1 MKNELGDEIDVL
13 DSAPAIG
20 APPAAFT
27 AATQKINALGDPIDS
42 DDHGLKVLNGT
53 EVSASQAAKSMD
65 LAAKTGV
72 PASFVHLDPAFHEQN
87 YNVAEGVS
95 AGNRNPYIANYI
107 NDVPMAASVS
117 QGDWRKLE
125 ISSQSL
131 QALSS
136 TTSANQLLLDGLAG
150 WGKGLLETVRGFG
163 EGFGS
168 ESLGAGPEFLAKNP
182 SWLIFQPVSVVLDA
196 MLRAP
201 NGIIHGVARNAAL
214 RYEQLG
220 GNPGE
225 KEGVYRE
232 VVNLL
237 GFMMI
242 EAGTVKP
249 EAGAPVNRLSTKAEL
264 DAFHGVLEGLKNKA
278 EMDAFLKEKA
288 AEITPERLQIT
299 YAKKSSADLS
309 KAVAEANQTETKAVS
324 PTAYEQFAEIH
335 GGLGT
340 VHIPATTILEL
351 YQAEGKVPLKGDKLF
366 GFIPNIAEKMLSGAE
381 SKTEI
386 AVPMSQYVANIDEAL
401 HEKIRARVRVQVK
414 GTTLEEAKELADNV
428 QARPEGV
435 TVEEGKNLPSY
446 EKQEQALTPP
456 KSESD
461 IGEHFPFEYN
471 IEQND
476 ERVQHISDNISTL
489 TNELKRQ
496 YPKLAE
502 QLGGIEDYFKA
513 ANDNGLD
520 IHEAIDKLGD
530 TLVFVEKNGG
540 STEVTSRLSD
550 MLEALEGLS
559 DDMPHKASQHSGE
572 VQALHKDYREI
583 FNAYVNPAPGSSGA
597 SMPRSENISRLKQH
611 LQKLTR
617 TVEANKAE
625 GRNGLGDKKLVTE
638 KLATEDAI
646 AALEKSEQAVDTLR
660 QAAGPAKEAVVGKS
674 PEQLKLDLE
683 LNGNKITIAAEE
695 APVAL
700 EFLHT
705 VEMERKTLYL
715 EPLFTKGKD
724 VNITQLEFKQY
735 SDLIDRANETILTK
749 AVAIARSQIA
759 QTMTHKWRTD
769 ALQVKD
775 KVTNEI
781 ESRPV
786 MRVDQYLR
794 TGSLQPGQWMRRV
807 GTMVKLDK
815 AAVEE
820 VLGEGGLARHTA
832 EDGADINVLAQ
843 TFGFKTGADMVRA
856 LDALAKDRA
865 AAGLE
870 PREYFNR
877 AVKEET
883 ESRMQAEH
891 GHLSDNIAVAAS
903 ELALHKFNV
912 DLLSAEWKI
921 LSRLAGKDPP
931 LARADLT
938 VWAEEQFGKG
948 YVSQA
953 SYETYRRAADK
964 AGREAEKALLKK
976 KYVEALNAKQTQVL
990 NFLLAKEAKGFE
1002 KEVKKNENILGK
1014 YAGEDNLPAVD
1025 QKYTDQIHSLMLDY
1039 NMPISR
1045 TADNVAY
1052 NLGGKT
1058 LPVFIAEQKGQGAS
1072 LVEPILPRPGT
1083 KIEDFTVNEYR
1094 DFASLVQ
1101 NLDHVGRKNKKIEIA
1116 GKKEDYERGMDAILK
1131 NVDTFVEKGFNPD
1144 VTGVVSAL
1152 RKLGRFVDSNLYK
1165 VESLIDR
1172 IDHHNPLG
1180 ALNTAIHR
1188 PLIEGQAGVGFMLT
1202 KLAKMINKLP
1212 SDRAWGK
1219 NLNVLADNQELVDFH
1234 TRELLRVTNEQKVAM
1249 ALNYGNK
1256 GNRDVMLRAHN
1267 FTEAEMESFLDRTMS
1282 PMDWKVVNAIHAI
1295 FELLAPL
1302 VEEVTMKK
1310 SGLAVPLVQPMPFLN
1325 SKGGYY
1331 PLVQDPKQVLIG
1343 AKNQTDLFD
1352 KTKFD
1357 PLPMAS
1363 ALKQRTG
1370 AVYKLDFSLSRLH
1383 SVLAQTTHAVYM
1395 QEPVINAN
1403 KIIKDPLFR
1412 ESIVNA
1418 FGPEYVKML
1427 DDWISDIANNGGQNN
1442 DMILS
1447 WISRNSRENVT
1458 TMLMGYKASTATI
1471 HGVSAG
1477 FASLYEIGKMYLAEK
1492 GAKSFVL
1499 APAELIKN
1507 MRELGL
1513 GQFLPEEARRMFSSD
1528 TKMLETMNE
1537 VMSESLEL
1545 PNRVRALQKDFG
1557 YQLNKIVNKN
1567 IIDDVAQAR
1576 AIYHAYSMSMVAYLD
1591 LLTATPVWKAAKTKA
1606 ILDGYENADAIY
1618 IADKTVREA
1627 HGSASLVSRANV
1639 GRGEVGKW
1647 ATIAYNG
1654 YWNHNYNKF
1663 REVINILREP
1673 AESAPREGPQA
1684 GMGSVGGG
1692 SETLP
1697 PRFTEGMKVALGA
1710 GFVTAMVVAG
1720 AMIHHAIRGDE
1731 SETTEGAI
1739 LKMMLSQFGG
1749 MVPGLN
1755 VLTYAIIHNRDPH
1768 VSGADKVLSIIKDVG
1783 VDISKLMEGK
1793 EPKHP
1798 WKHGAQAV
1806 GYLTGIGPT
1815 EQIIASM
1822 SFMND
1827 VLNDD
1832 QSPEGIGQWLNGLM
1846 SGRAEP
1852 KRHK

>member
-1 MKNELGDEIDVL
+1 MKNELGDEIVGTVPQQATT
-13 DSAPAIG
+13 SATVPAG
-20 APPAAFT
+20 AVNELGDQVVGDDHSLKVINGTAVPPA
-27 AATQKINALGDPIDS
+27 
-42 DDHGLKVLNGT
+42 
-53 EVSASQAAKSMD
+53 QAAKSMD
-65 LAAKTGV
+65 LSAKTGV
-72 PASFVHLDPAFHEQN
+72 PASVVNLNPSFHEQN

-95 AGNRNPYIANYI
+95 AGDRNPFIANYI
-107 NDVPMAASVS
+107 NDVPLAAAVS

-131 QALSS
+131 QALSP
-136 TTSANQLLLDGLAG
+136 TTSANQLLLDGLVG
-150 WGKGLLETVRGFG
+150 WGKGLSESAKGFA

-201 NGIIHGVARNAAL
+201 NGIIHAVARNAAL

-220 GNPGE
+220 GSDGE

-232 VVNLL
+232 VVNGL
-237 GFMMI
+237 GFLLI
-242 EAGTVKP
+242 EAGAVKP
-249 EAGAPVNRLSTKAEL
+249 EAGAVKPQAGNLRLSTWADLDL
-264 DAFHGVLEGLKNKA
+264 DALNEIIAAFKTRP
-278 EMDAFLKEKA
+278 EMDAFLDNKA
-288 AEITPERLQIT
+288 AEITPERLQI
-299 YAKKSSADLS
+299 AQANRSSADLS
-309 KAVAEANQTETKAVS
+309 KAVEDANETGTKAAS
-324 PTAYEQFAEIH
+324 PTAYEQFADIH
-335 GGLGT
+335 GDLGT

-435 TVEEGKNLPSY
+435 TVEEGKDFPV
-446 EKQEQALTPP
+446 EQPAETQLAQGY
-456 KSESD
+456 K
-461 IGEHFPFEYN
+461 
-471 IEQND
+471 IEQEPTGWYILSKD
-476 ERVQHISDNISTL
+476 G
-489 TNELKRQ
+489 K
-496 YPKLAE
+496 P
-502 QLGGIEDYFKA
+502 LGRY
-513 ANDNGLD
+513 
-520 IHEAIDKLGD
+520 D
-530 TLVFVEKNGG
+530 TL
-540 STEVTSRLSD
+540 
-550 MLEALEGLS
+550 
-559 DDMPHKASQHSGE
+559 
-572 VQALHKDYREI
+572 I
-583 FNAYVNPAPGSSGA
+583 
-597 SMPRSENISRLKQH
+597 
-611 LQKLTR
+611 
-617 TVEANKAE
+617 EANS
-625 GRNGLGDKKLVTE
+625 
-638 KLATEDAI
+638 
-646 AALEKSEQAVDTLR
+646 AAPREPVDTVR

-715 EPLFTKGKD
+715 EPLFTEGKD

-759 QTMTHKWRTD
+759 RTMTQKWRTD
-769 ALQVKD
+769 ALKMKD
-775 KVTNEI
+775 TVENEI
-781 ESRPV
+781 ESTPV
-786 MRVDQYLR
+786 MRADRYLR
-794 TGSLQPGQWMRRV
+794 TGSLQTGQWMRRA

-843 TFGFKTGADMVRA
+843 TFGFQTGADMVRA
-856 LDALAKDRA
+856 LDTLGKDRV

-870 PREYFNR
+870 PREYFDR

-976 KYVEALNAKQTQVL
+976 KYDEAFNAKQTQIL

-1002 KEVKKNENILGK
+1002 KEVKNNEKVLGK
-1014 YAGEDNLPAVD
+1014 YAARANLPAVD

-1039 NMPISR
+1039 NLPIRRSK
-1045 TADNVAY
+1045 DNVDH
-1052 NLGGKT
+1052 NLEGKT
-1058 LPVFIAEQKGQGAS
+1058 LSVFIAEQKGQGAS
-1072 LVEPILPRPGT
+1072 LVEPVLPRAGT
-1083 KIEDFTVNEYR
+1083 KVEDFTVNGYR

-1101 NLDHVGRKNKKIEIA
+1101 NLDHVGQNNKKIEIA
-1116 GKKEDYERGMDAILK
+1116 GKKEDYEQGIGAVVK
-1131 NVDTFVEKGFNPD
+1131 NVDSFVKKWFDPD
-1144 VTGVVSAL
+1144 VKGLISAL
-1152 RKLGRFVDSNLYK
+1152 RKAGRYVDSKLYK
-1165 VESLIDR
+1165 AENLIDR
-1172 IDHHNPLG
+1172 IDHHDPLG
-1180 ALNTAIHR
+1180 ALNSAVNR
-1188 PLIEGQAGVGFMLT
+1188 PMIEGQANVGFMLT
-1202 KLAKMINKLP
+1202 KLAKMIDELP

-1219 NLNVLADNQELVDFH
+1219 ALNDLTDNQELVDFH

-1256 GNRDVMLRAHN
+1256 GNRDVMLRGHH

-1282 PMDWKVVNAIHAI
+1282 PMDWKVVNAIHSI
-1295 FELLAPL
+1295 FELLGPL
-1302 VEEVTMKK
+1302 VEEVTRKK
-1310 SGLAVPLVQPMPFLN
+1310 SGLAVPLVQPTPFLG

-1331 PLVQDPKQVLIG
+1331 PLVQDPRDVLIN
-1343 AKNQTDLFD
+1343 AKTQTDLFD

-1357 PLPMAS
+1357 PLPMAP

-1370 AVYKLDFSLSRLH
+1370 AVYKLDFNLSRLH
-1383 SVLAQTTHAVYM
+1383 SILAQTTHAVYM
-1395 QEPVINAN
+1395 QEAVINAN
-1403 KIIKDPLFR
+1403 KVIKDPLVR
-1412 ESIVNA
+1412 EGIVNA
-1418 FGPEYVKML
+1418 FGPEYVNML
-1427 DDWISDIANNGGQNN
+1427 DDWIRDIANNGGQND
-1442 DMILS
+1442 DMVAS
-1447 WISRNSRENVT
+1447 WISRNLRENVT
-1458 TMLMGYKASTATI
+1458 TMLMGYKAATAFI
-1471 HGVSAG
+1471 HGGSAG
-1477 FASLYEIGKMYLAEK
+1477 FASLYEIGKMHLAEK

-1513 GQFLPEEARRMFSSD
+1513 GQFLPEETRRMFSSQSQ
-1528 TKMLETMNE
+1528 MFETMNE

-1545 PNRVRALQKDFG
+1545 PNRVRSLQKDFG

-1567 IIDDVAQAR
+1567 IIDDAAQAR
-1576 AIYHAYSMSMVAYLD
+1576 AIYHAYSMSMVSYLD
-1591 LLTATPVWKAAKTKA
+1591 LLTATPVWKAAKSKA
-1606 ILDGYENADAIY
+1606 LAEGHENADAIY
-1618 IADKTVREA
+1618 IADKAVREA

-1654 YWNHNYNKF
+1654 YWNHNYNKA
-1663 REVINILREP
+1663 RELVNTLRDPPAGEFANILRKPPTE
-1673 AESAPREGPQA
+1673 ALEEGPQP
-1684 GMGSVGGG
+1684 GMGGDGG
-1692 SETLP
+1692 SETPP
-1697 PRFTEGMKVALGA
+1697 PRFTAGMKVALGA
-1710 GFVTAMVVAG
+1710 GFTTAMLVAP
-1720 AMIHHAIRGDE
+1720 ALVHHAVRGDE

-1749 MVPGLN
+1749 MVPLVN
-1755 VLTYAIIHNRDPH
+1755 SLTYGIIHNKDPS
-1768 VSGADKVLSIIKDVG
+1768 VSPLDTVLRIIKDAG
-1783 VDISKLMEGK
+1783 VDISKIIQGE
-1793 EPKHP
+1793 EPKSP

-1806 GYLTGIGPT
+1806 GYLTGMGPT

-1832 QSPEGIGQWLNGLM
+1832 QSPEGIGQWVNGLM
-1846 SGRAEP
+1846 TGKAEP
-1852 KRHK
+1852 RRHGR